1 MVCKILCI
9 LLFLI
14 VLALAMRLFSLRR
27 GLLLIRRDLKEIN
40 DEGISLRHLTAE
52 SPDTHLQELAGEI
65 NRYIDASFAKS
76 RMESMREQEI
86 LAEITNISHDL
97 RTPLTSISGYL
108 ELIGEEELSQEQKEN
123 LDVVQRRTAYL
134 NQLIAQLYE
143 YSRLENREFPLKQE
157 RLDITHL
164 FKEHILASYGEF
176 EKAGL
181 KLTLRLT
188 DEPLWISADENGL
201 LRIFHNL
208 TSNCLKYGQKEASIS
223 LECTAGQAV
232 LTFRNPAEGFT
243 EKDAEQIFHRFYRK
257 DASRNAQGSGL
268 GMSVAK
274 LLSEQMGGRL
284 DAQLEEGMLAIRLLL
299 PCADKSADT

>member
-1 MVCKILCI
+1 M
-9 LLFLI
+9 
-14 VLALAMRLFSLRR
+14 
-27 GLLLIRRDLKEIN
+27 
-40 DEGISLRHLTAE
+40 
-52 SPDTHLQELAGEI
+52 
-65 NRYIDASFAKS
+65 
-76 RMESMREQEI
+76 
-86 LAEITNISHDL
+86 
-97 RTPLTSISGYL
+97 
-108 ELIGEEELSQEQKEN
+108 
-123 LDVVQRRTAYL
+123 VQRRTAYL

-143 YSRLENREFPLKQE
+143 YSRLENRELPLKQE

-164 FKEHILASYGEF
+164 FKEHILAFYGEF

-188 DEPLWISADENGL
+188 DEPLWVSADENGL

-208 TSNCLKYGQKEASIS
+208 TSNCLKYGQKEASVS

-274 LLSEQMGGRL
+274 LLAEQMGGRL

-299 PCADKSADT
+299 PCVDKSADT

>member
-143 YSRLENREFPLKQE
+143 YSRLENRELPLTQE

-188 DEPLWISADENGL
+188 DEPLWVSADENGL

-223 LECTAGQAV
+223 L
-232 LTFRNPAEGFT
+232 
-243 EKDAEQIFHRFYRK
+243 
-257 DASRNAQGSGL
+257 
-268 GMSVAK
+268 
-274 LLSEQMGGRL
+274 
-284 DAQLEEGMLAIRLLL
+284 
-299 PCADKSADT
+299 